1 MSLRRTWM
9 ATRLWLRDLR
19 RRPLLL
25 ILLVITPVFFITRA
39 IAATE
44 PIPRV
49 IGLPGG
55 GTALSTMRDIHGA
68 TMATITVA
76 FLGGLVGVFIMQ
88 AAKQADRRLVL
99 AGFRGVE
106 TVASRFLVLLGA
118 TALITTISLL
128 VTAKDFTPQSW
139 LGFAVGTTT
148 IAVTYASIGAL
159 AGALLG
165 RVGATYLVLFLAM
178 LDLGVVQNPMFGNGR
193 PPAWAVA
200 LPGYPGMRVVIAAA
214 FAHHNSIPGVE
225 LIGALAWAVAVS
237 IAVVAILGVAL
248 QRTRRTTAAS
258 RRRMIRST

>member
-1 MSLRRTWM
+1 MNLARTWT
-9 ATRLWLRDLR
+9 ATRFWLRDLR

-25 ILLVITPVFFITRA
+25 VLLVITPVFFITRA
-39 IAATE
+39 IAATQ

-49 IGLPGG
+49 VWLPGG

-118 TALITTISLL
+118 TALIALVSLL
-128 VTAKDFTPQSW
+128 VTANDFTPQNW
-139 LGFAVGTTT
+139 LGFAVGTAT
-148 IAVTYASIGAL
+148 IAVTYAGIGAL

-178 LDLGVVQNPMFGNGR
+178 LDLGVVQNPMFGSGR
-193 PPAWAVA
+193 PPSWAVA
-200 LPGYPGMRVVIAAA
+200 LPGYAGMRVVIAAA
-214 FAHHNSIPGVE
+214 FDRHNGIPVFE
-225 LIGALAWAVAVS
+225 LIAALAWVVVIILAV
-237 IAVVAILGVAL
+237 IAILGVGQQL
-248 QRTRRTTAAS
+248 RRGS
-258 RRRMIRST
+258 ST